1 MSLAV
6 QRPLAINEL
15 KNKDIKAV
23 TAAKSLAKFLN
34 NEPGVQLAPN
44 NVAQQLRQL
53 SKCLTSSTTSS
64 EDTMFGTGGFGNTAA
79 NTGGGGFGGF
89 GQASGG
95 GGTGGNAGGGTFGR
109 FGASS
114 STGGSAFGSTSTA
127 PGTSSLFGSSSNTA
141 VGSGS
146 GFGSTGAGGF
156 GVSSQQQATG
166 SARVAYEPYT
176 ERGPAGRKDVF
187 HNICFMSAYSDASPE
202 ELRVQDY
209 QAGRKK
215 PDSIAT
221 GAAGSGSIFGQPA
234 SSAGGS
240 AFGSGGGAFGA
251 ASTPSK
257 PAAGFGAGGGFA
269 SGSGIGGFGQTS
281 TAGATGGFGAASKP
295 AGFGSTG
302 TGAFGG
308 GGLGFGNTPAA
319 GGGGTGLFGQP
330 AAAASSSGFGT
341 TSTAPSAF
349 GAKPAFGSTGGAFG
363 SSLTSQPAAS
373 TAGTTGF
380 GASNAFGTSTGGG
393 GGFGQTGTNTAFGAG
408 NTATGSGG
416 GSFGFGGGGTNAGV
430 GSGGMFGTGN
440 AGAGGSIFGNKPAAT
455 GFGNTSTAPTTGFGV
470 SGTGTGAG
478 GAFGTGGGL
487 GVGASGGGSSLFG
500 NKPAATGFGV
510 TSTAAPAAFGV
521 TSTGGAGN
529 LFGGT
534 STAGTGGG
542 SLFGTTTNTAGT
554 GGGPFG
560 TGNAGGTSLFGQTG
574 TANTGSSSL
583 FGTANTGVGAASGA
597 GAGGGLFGTT
607 TNAAPSAGGG
617 FFAAKPAATTSLG
630 GGGSLFGTSAPATNT
645 ALAPSAAGGSLFGT
659 AGAGAATNP
668 TGTAGGGLFGTG
680 GSGFSTTG
688 GGIGTSGGG
697 GLFGIKPAASLAP
710 GAAASSG
717 GGLFGTSTGGG
728 GLFSTQQPAQQF
740 QQQQQPFPQQQQ
752 QQPAQ
757 SFGMFGA
764 QQPQQQQAQG
774 AQHGLFTT
782 QIDRQPYGANALF
795 DTTKLA
801 NKAAAGGSG
810 LSRFSSHLTATPL
823 RAAAT
828 EGASDKEAER
838 KKRGLTLAVVASP
851 AASSTVG
858 SRLRARGFAASSTA
872 AKKRVPGVPVPP
884 TPAMAPRT
892 RAGTTIGIF
901 GRDGFLAPDTQL
913 PHASVKR
920 LVITRRPSF
929 GASSAAA
936 ATPAPA
942 SSATPAPAPAP
953 AQTPGPRV
961 ADPWAIS
968 QSTAPTHALIE
979 EEDGASDTPTEEADA
994 ADDDGYGEY
1003 WMRPSLDELRAMTTQ
1018 QLRAVRS
1025 FTVGCGGLGQVSFS
1039 KPVDLTTVGSL
1050 SAIAG
1055 GVILFGNHV
1064 CTVYPDESNK
1074 PPRGQG
1080 LNVPAVIS
1088 LHECWPTL
1096 AATGAAI
1103 NDMADARVRKHI
1115 RRLRRVPET
1124 EFVDFV
1130 SGTWIFKV
1138 AHFSRYGLDDLTE
1151 DGADEEDMVPIE
1163 EIQEQQQHIQPI
1175 RPVRAAPKQLLAG
1188 VRRAESLRRAPVM
1201 RASLF
1206 ATATPAASAQPA
1218 DNQAALLSFAAAPKR
1233 KRSAHSPLRASTVG
1247 SSISGADAF
1256 APSLAALDLPPP
1268 GKYLRAGERTPAV
1281 ARAQPYA
1288 RSLAYGRSG
1297 MRADAGL
1304 MMARSFRAAFGPQ
1317 GQLVY
1322 LQGGAARQ
1330 VVVVDS
1336 VARHLHAPTRTLD
1349 EHRALHLA
1357 TVSAFRA
1364 QPHDISAAAAGALA
1378 QLPESERSILDLAA
1392 LLFDDAHGPAP
1403 AHVRAVRRRQG
1414 LTRWLMRAVGDA
1426 VQRDLLSASSTTGGG
1441 SVAAASVFALLT
1453 GHRIEAACLA
1463 ATSHRDYRLATLV
1476 AQCGAGG
1483 VGGGG
1488 NDAQVQELVRAQ
1500 LARMDASRDY
1510 RRVYELLAGAPAN
1523 RVAAGLDWKR
1533 AFGLSLWYAG
1543 SPADDV
1549 ADSVVRYERAFTS
1562 AEDGSVALPLP
1573 AWRPASDDGESSH
1586 SGIWDPAFQLLRVYS
1601 DVTLPLER
1609 VLPPE
1614 SFSPA
1619 RGDVRMPA
1627 LVAWLLFVVRKVRG
1641 FDESLA
1647 YDRLLAGWAAQ
1658 LEALGLWQWACYV
1671 LLQLSSSE
1679 SHRAHAICM
1688 LIERSIPSDSDFD
1701 FDSGVCAFLRDDLRI
1716 PESWLNDARVTRSRY
1731 DMDRT
1736 HAADIENDSGEAT
1749 MHHLSCLLR
1758 AGEQAAAHSL
1768 VLQRIAPDAVLCG
1781 DYKLLRRVLAD
1792 IDVSRVR
1799 DWASGGQVY
1808 ESFLAGVE
1816 DLPAA
1821 LERIASAGDDED
1833 DSSMQQDIGAIYQQM
1848 VSLVAALPS
1857 LATRFESRSAAPTGF
1872 YDGCEVFL
1880 LSESEA
1886 RDLRVKCSVAIS
1898 DMASVVTRLIHEMEA
1913 AVGDVGARTSPAPS
1927 SSTLLPL
1934 AQDMRILRT
1943 FKMARSCFDTLVG
1956 SSLVV

>member
-6 QRPLAINEL
+6 QRPLVINEL
-15 KNKDIKAV
+15 KNKDIKTI

-64 EDTMFGTGGFGNTAA
+64 MEVTMFGTGGFGNTAA
-79 NTGGGGFGGF
+79 NTGGSGFGGF

-95 GGTGGNAGGGTFGR
+95 GGSSGNAGGGTFGR

-114 STGGSAFGSTSTA
+114 STGGSTFGSTSTA

-146 GFGSTGAGGF
+146 GFGSTGAGAF

-166 SARVAYEPYT
+166 TARVAYEPYI

-187 HNICFMSAYSDASPE
+187 HNICFMSAYSDSSPE

-215 PDSIAT
+215 PDSIVSGT
-221 GAAGSGSIFGQPA
+221 AGSGSIFGQPA

-240 AFGSGGGAFGA
+240 AFGSGGGGGAFGA
-251 ASTPSK
+251 AATPSK

-319 GGGGTGLFGQP
+319 GGGTGLFGQP

-363 SSLTSQPAAS
+363 STLASQPAAS

-380 GASNAFGTSTGGG
+380 GASNAFGTNTGGG
-393 GGFGQTGTNTAFGAG
+393 AFGQTGTSTAFGAG
-408 NTATGSGG
+408 NTAAGGGG
-416 GSFGFGGGGTNAGV
+416 GSFGFGGGGTNTGAG
-430 GSGGMFGTGN
+430 GGGMFGAGN
-440 AGAGGSIFGNKPAAT
+440 AGAGGSIFGNKPATT
-455 GFGNTSTAPTTGFGV
+455 GFGNTSAAQTTGFGV

-487 GVGASGGGSSLFG
+487 GVGASGGSSSLFG
-500 NKPAATGFGV
+500 TKPATTGFGV

-534 STAGTGGG
+534 STAGTGGS
-542 SLFGTTTNTAGT
+542 SLFGTATSTAGA

-560 TGNAGGTSLFGQTG
+560 TGNAGGTSLFGQTS
-574 TANTGSSSL
+574 TANTGGSSL
-583 FGTANTGVGAASGA
+583 FGTTNTGVGAASGA
-597 GAGGGLFGTT
+597 GTGGGLFGTT
-607 TNAAPSAGGG
+607 ANAAAGTGGG
-617 FFAAKPAATTSLG
+617 FFATKPAAATSLG
-630 GGGSLFGTSAPATNT
+630 GGGLFGTSAPAANA
-645 ALAPSAAGGSLFGT
+645 ALAPNAAGGSLFGT
-659 AGAGAATNP
+659 AGTGAATNA
-668 TGTAGGGLFGTG
+668 TGATGGGLFGTG
-680 GSGFSTTG
+680 GSGFSTAG
-688 GGIGTSGGG
+688 GGIGTGGGG
-697 GLFGIKPAASLAP
+697 GLFGVKPAASLAP
-710 GAAASSG
+710 GAAATGG
-717 GGLFGTSTGGG
+717 GGLFGTSAGGG
-728 GLFSTQQPAQQF
+728 GLFGTQQPAQQL

-752 QQPAQ
+752 PAQ
-757 SFGMFGA
+757 PFGMLGAPQQTQGA
-764 QQPQQQQAQG
+764 QQ
-774 AQHGLFTT
+774 GLFTT
-782 QIDRQPYGANALF
+782 QIDRQPYGANSLF

-823 RAAAT
+823 RAAAA

-872 AKKRVPGVPVPP
+872 AKKRVPGAPVPP

-920 LVITRRPSF
+920 LVITRRPSL

-953 AQTPGPRV
+953 AQAPTPGPRI
-961 ADPWAIS
+961 ADPWTIS

-994 ADDDGYGEY
+994 ADGDGYGEY

-1018 QLRAVRS
+1018 QLRAVRN

-1055 GVILFGNHV
+1055 GVVLFGNHV

-1103 NDMADARVRKHI
+1103 TDMADARVRKHI

-1151 DGADEEDMVPIE
+1151 DGADEEDMVPTEDI
-1163 EIQEQQQHIQPI
+1163 QQQQQPI
-1175 RPVRAAPKQLLAG
+1175 RPMRAAPKQLLAG
-1188 VRRAESLRRAPVM
+1188 GRRAESLRRAPVM

-1206 ATATPAASAQPA
+1206 AAATPAAPAQSA
-1218 DNQAALLSFAAAPKR
+1218 DKQAALLSITPAPKR
-1233 KRSAHSPLRASTVG
+1233 KRSAHSPLRASTAG
-1247 SSISGADAF
+1247 SSIAGADAH
-1256 APSLAALDLPPP
+1256 APPLAALDLPPP
-1268 GKYLRAGERTPAV
+1268 GKYLRAGDRAPAV

-1357 TVSAFRA
+1357 TASAFRA
-1364 QPHDISAAAAGALA
+1364 QPHAIATAAAGSLA
-1378 QLPESERSILDLAA
+1378 QLPESERSVLDLAA

-1426 VQRDLLSASSTTGGG
+1426 VQRDLLSASSRSGSGGG
-1441 SVAAASVFALLT
+1441 SIAAASVFALLT

-1510 RRVYELLAGAPAN
+1510 RRVYELLAGAPAS

-1533 AFGLSLWYAG
+1533 AFGLSLWFAG

-1562 AEDGSVALPLP
+1562 AEDGAVASPLP
-1573 AWRPASDDGESSH
+1573 AWRSVSDDGEPSYSDV
-1586 SGIWDPAFQLLRVYS
+1586 WDPAFQLLRLYS
-1601 DVTLPLER
+1601 DATLPLER

-1619 RGDVRMPA
+1619 RGDVRMSA

-1658 LEALGLWQWACYV
+1658 LEALGLWQWACFV

-1679 SHRAHAICM
+1679 SHRSHAICM
-1688 LIERSIPSDSDFD
+1688 LIERSIPSDSDSGFD
-1701 FDSGVCAFLRDDLRI
+1701 FESGVCAFLRDDLRI
-1716 PESWLNDARVTRSRY
+1716 PESWLDDARVTRSRY
-1731 DMDRT
+1731 DMDRK
-1736 HAADIENDSGEAT
+1736 HAADSENDSGEAT

-1792 IDVSRVR
+1792 FDVSRVR

-1821 LERIASAGDDED
+1821 LERIASAGDGD
-1833 DSSMQQDIGAIYQQM
+1833 DDTLTQQDIGAIYQQM

-1857 LATRFESRSAAPTGF
+1857 LATRFEPRSAAPTGF

-1898 DMASVVTRLIHEMEA
+1898 DMASVVTRLIHEIEA
-1913 AVGDVGARTSPAPS
+1913 AVGDVGARTSS

-1956 SSLVV
+1956 SGLVV